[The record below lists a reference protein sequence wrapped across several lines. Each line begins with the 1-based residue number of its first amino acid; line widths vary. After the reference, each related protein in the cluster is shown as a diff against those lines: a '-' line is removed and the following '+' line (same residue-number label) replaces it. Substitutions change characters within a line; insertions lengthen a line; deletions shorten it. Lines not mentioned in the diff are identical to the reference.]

1 MNCGIKKENRTEGTR
16 KTKNLASACRDTEK
30 KTVSY
35 TLHMR
40 SVGMNILGH
49 VSGIFFFYSDSIRRN
64 PFKKQK
70 DDKPNIH

>member
-40 SVGMNILGH
+40 SVGMNILGR
-49 VSGIFFFYSDSIRRN
+49 VSGIFFFI
-64 PFKKQK
+64 Q
-70 DDKPNIH
+70 IA